1 MSLELCLRP
10 AAGWKSLA
18 AGWDRVLAAPGPA
31 VLEVV
36 TDPDVPPL
44 PPHIRVEQARG
55 MARSIYRGD
64 PDRGGVIRQALKG
77 KLAEF
82 VTRS

>member
-1 MSLELCLRP
+1 MRVDRP
-10 AAGWKSLA
+10 EDVG
-18 AGWDRVLAAPGPA
+18 AGWDRVLKADGPA

-44 PPHIRVEQARG
+44 PPHIRMEQAKG
-55 MARSIYRGD
+55 MAKAIYHGD
-64 PDRGGVIRQALKG
+64 PDRAGMIRQALKG
-77 KLAEF
+77 KLEEF

>member
-1 MSLELCLRP
+1 VRVERP
-10 AAGWKSLA
+10 EDLA
-18 AGWDRVLAAPGPA
+18 AGGTACSPPGPA

-44 PPHIRVEQARG
+44 PPHIRVEQAKG
-55 MARSIYRGD
+55 MAKAIYRGD
-64 PDRGGVIRQALKG
+64 PDRGGMIRQALKG